1 MPVNKQN
8 EPQRK
13 WVLCFKCEMRLEAIM
28 FRDSMSVICPNC
40 GAENWFNAEHGI
52 DVEKDDLDKE
62 IDHAE

>member
-1 MPVNKQN
+1 
-8 EPQRK
+8 
-13 WVLCFKCEMRLEAIM
+13 M

-62 IDHAE
+62 IDHEE